1 MIQTFENIS
10 GQIVGETV
18 IRLPRQDIKYIGLDS
33 RTILHPAQTL
43 FFAIKSKSGD
53 GHKYLQEC
61 FAKGVR
67 CFVIEDKKALHS
79 FPEEIRSQLNYIVV
93 ENTVKALQQLAINQR
108 EKYAVPVIG
117 ITGSNGKTVVKEWLY
132 QLLNEEHRIVRSPQS
147 YNSQIGVPLSVWQM
161 NENHQLAIFEAG
173 ISQAGEMEKLEKI
186 IKPTIGIF
194 TNIGSAHQANFHSVT
209 GKVKEKIKLFKNCKL
224 LIYCPDYAEIENT
237 IQEAI
242 KTGELNKD
250 IKLLRWS
257 FHNKSADIYINKLS
271 ENGLKGNDFQY
282 FYHNQHFPLQLP
294 FTDKASVEN
303 ALHCLAYMLYSGYK
317 NELIQAR
324 MQKLHAV
331 EMRLE
336 QKAGINNCTL
346 INDSYNSDILSLSVA
361 LDALNQQQQHPKKTL
376 ILSDIFESGRSNEDL
391 YKEVA
396 QLTKQKGVTKIIG
409 IGNNISAQAD
419 AFSQKEKYFY
429 TSTADFLQNIA
440 SGHFS
445 NESVLI
451 KGSRKFGFEAIA
463 RRLQQKAHNTVLEIN
478 LNALIHNLNIYR
490 SFLNNDTKIMA
501 MVKAFSYGSGSYEI
515 ANVLQYHKVD
525 YLAVAYADEGNL
537 LRQNGISL
545 PIMVMNPEESAFEG
559 MLEHRLEP
567 EIYSFRTLKQFA
579 GTVAAYHYPKPP
591 YCIHIKLDT
600 GMHRLGFMPEEVDE
614 LIETLKNYPQLQ
626 VKSIFSHL
634 ASADVPEHDEFTRE
648 QIRIF
653 DEISYKISRE
663 FPYPVLRHILNS
675 SGIARF
681 PEAQFDMVRLGI
693 GLYGIDPGSVI
704 QDQLEP
710 VNTLKTYI
718 SQVKK
723 VKAGQTVGYSR
734 KGRATEEKRIAT
746 LGIGYADGFPRALGN
761 GIGKILVNGKE
772 APVIG
777 NVCMDMCM
785 VDITG
790 IDAEE
795 GDEVIIF
802 GKEHPLETLATSLDT
817 IPYEV
822 LTNISQRVKRVY
834 IRE

>member
-10 GQIVGETV
+10 RQLTGETV
-18 IRLPRQDIKYIGLDS
+18 IKLPQQDIKYLGLDS
-33 RTILHPAQTL
+33 RIISHPAQTL

-67 CFVIEDKKALHS
+67 CFVLEDKNAINSL
-79 FPEEIRSQLNYIVV
+79 PEEIRNQLNYIVV
-93 ENTVKALQQLAINQR
+93 ENTVAALQKLATKQR
-108 EKYAVPVIG
+108 EKFDIPVIG

-132 QLLNEEHRIVRSPQS
+132 QLLNEDHRIVRSPQS
-147 YNSQIGVPLSVWQM
+147 YNSQIGVPLSVWPM

-186 IKPTIGIF
+186 IKPGIGIF
-194 TNIGSAHQANFHSVT
+194 TNIGSAHQANFYSVN
-209 GKVKEKIKLFKNCKL
+209 EKAGEKLKLFKNCNI
-224 LIYCPDYAEIENT
+224 LIYCTDYKEIENALN
-237 IQEAI
+237 EAI
-242 KTGELNKD
+242 KTGELNKE
-250 IKLLRWS
+250 IKLINWS

-271 ENGLKGNDFQY
+271 ENSLKGTDFQY
-282 FYHNQHFPLQLP
+282 FYQNQHFQLHIP
-294 FTDKASVEN
+294 FTDKASIEN
-303 ALHCLAYMLYSGYK
+303 AIHCLAFMLSSGYK
-317 NELIQAR
+317 NELIQTR

-361 LDALNQQQQHPKKTL
+361 LDALNQQQQHSKKTL
-376 ILSDIFESGRSNEDL
+376 ILSDIFESGRSDEEL

-396 QLTKQKGVTKIIG
+396 QLTKQKGVSKIIG
-409 IGNNISAQAD
+409 IGSNISAQA
-419 AFSQKEKYFY
+419 ATFPQKEKYFY
-429 TSTADFLQNIA
+429 TSTTDFLQNIE
-440 SGHFS
+440 SGQFS

-478 LNALIHNLNIYR
+478 LNALIHNLNTYR
-490 SFLNNDTKIMA
+490 SFLYNDTKIMA

-559 MLEHRLEP
+559 MLENRLEP

-579 GTVAAYHYPKPP
+579 DTISASNHAQEP
-591 YCIHIKLDT
+591 YNIHIKLDT
-600 GMHRLGFMPEEVDE
+600 GMHRLGFMAEEADE
-614 LIETLKNYPQLQ
+614 LIATLKNYLQLQ

-634 ASADVPEHDEFTRE
+634 ASADIPEHDEFTRE

-663 FPYPVLRHILNS
+663 FSYPILRHILNS

-718 SQVKK
+718 SQIKK

-734 KGRATEEKRIAT
+734 KGQAMEDKRTATI
-746 LGIGYADGFPRALGN
+746 GIGYADGFPRSLGN
-761 GIGKILVNGKE
+761 GIGFVQVNGKE
-772 APVIG
+772 APIIG

-785 VDITG
+785 IDITE

-802 GKEHPLETLATSLDT
+802 GKEHPLETLAASLDT